1 MSLFLCLS
9 LERYS
14 QKSVVKSGGFGKK
27 DKKKG
32 KWSCRGDTH
41 KRKGFNLSAH
51 YGNVFSIILGDV
63 NIKKS
68 VKELLRFSRQ

>member
-14 QKSVVKSGGFGKK
+14 QKNVVKSGGFGKK

-41 KRKGFNLSAH
+41 ITKEFKLSAH